1 MHVALTQMVDEKAE
15 EMAMPLGKKR
25 ILPEWMVGAGK
36 RIGVGQKK
44 KQTAVAA
51 VAPVKVTAR
60 ATAPKSATKTKAKR

>member
-1 MHVALTQMVDEKAE
+1 MYVALAQVADEKAE
-15 EMAMPLGKKR
+15 EMALPLGKKR

-36 RIGVGQKK
+36 RVGVGQKK

-51 VAPVKVTAR
+51 VAPVKATAR